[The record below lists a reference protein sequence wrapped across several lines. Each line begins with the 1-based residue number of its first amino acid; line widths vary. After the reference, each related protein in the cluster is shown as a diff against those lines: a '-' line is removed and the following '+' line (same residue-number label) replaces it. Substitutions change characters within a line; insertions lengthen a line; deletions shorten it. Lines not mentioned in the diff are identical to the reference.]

1 MNASAR
7 NQNIALSAV
16 CLASQLVQNAA
27 RGQTIDEDALTCLL
41 NGVMNRTPDSAE
53 DVYKPVTS
61 LKVGSDIMV
70 HQLSGQASS
79 KDVEVTRYLAGML
92 SLAKKLMSHETA
104 LAKLMNNLSEI
115 ERRLEY
121 FDIIDP
127 SILANFGD
135 TYSEAISPIG
145 QKIKI
150 LGTPAVLSQKT
161 TQSQVRA
168 CLLAGIRAAVLWRQ
182 SGGRRRQFIFKRNA
196 MLQNAKQFNNEL

>member
-1 MNASAR
+1 MNDSAR

-16 CLASQLVQNAA
+16 CLAAQLVQNAA
-27 RGQTIDEDALTCLL
+27 RGQAIDEDALTCLL

-53 DVYKPVTS
+53 DVYTPVTS

-104 LAKLMNNLSEI
+104 LAKLMDKLSEI

-121 FDIIDP
+121 FDITDP